1 MSPQKKSDKYEDLR
15 LSLATLPHI
24 NEEQLDQWVD
34 LQKTIDASR
43 DYLIRA
49 VPQAQQSIDE
59 AQKILAQRTYTLV
72 FFGGTGVGK
81 STLINALLGRN
92 LLPTGAVTAVTG
104 TIVYLE
110 QAAEGEAE
118 SLTFEYWNRDEFA
131 NRVRRLC
138 QLAEID
144 SFDITNDGEREQAF
158 EAIEL
163 QIEENRDEAKTE
175 QDEYIE
181 ILIDCIKTYDA
192 NHELFQNGPPP
203 AQVFTLDNEDALTHL
218 REDGFKGS
226 AKRQIRLVKSATF
239 KIQPRSGQPNL
250 LMNGYLRVVDVP
262 GLGAGMRLHEEI
274 TLEEMKREDAMI
286 VLVTDAGRQRVDE
299 MKSLSA
305 VNWIKENRLFG
316 LSGSDLD
323 EAAAKV
329 FLAVNGGNIRQAFDR
344 LNAGLPESELE
355 VKEVT
360 RYIAP
365 NYWERYSDRGDRRPY
380 FLVMAPSALY
390 VQDPDNAPAE
400 FASETER
407 ILKVFADQLGNV
419 SKNDPLE
426 PATAEALL
434 KLSEVPLL
442 RERLIDFIQ
451 TQRVRSQLREA
462 STRVRNAVQALRFY
476 YEKQLAGR
484 GLHPPFANSWE
495 ALQERRFEN
504 VLVRQNK
511 ELPRAFHNA
520 LLDLSQRINTDQ
532 RFRGLL
538 QPTLNGVETMV
549 QDAVQ
554 REVENLLDSYGTEHW
569 DDRDVTYDSLIW
581 GTSGI
586 EVPIKRILYQ
596 VELVMQDAVSNFMP
610 EVAEVVSDELQRTLE
625 AHDIR
630 GRLNR
635 ATYGQ
640 EYTFNLPHEPGA
652 AVDYDAALRNIVQ
665 RVGQNFRHICRQ
677 ATMYELVK
685 PDRSIHRKVKAGE
698 QELALPEDDQ
708 LLDIVLKGP
717 DAIRREMAVRP
728 GPAGDP
734 SAAQAAAAAS
744 GNDHGVEA
752 EAGSDILINIL
763 DAEASAAGAAGDVIG
778 IKLGGESGESGYGDL
793 EISYAEKL
801 DNIALKTNRI
811 FGAIID
817 DLFSDDAL
825 LPRLRRLFWL
835 EATKAERDF
844 NNHLVKPMLKQHD
857 RNLADPELR
866 QAMEIDLES
875 VSDVEELMRVWEGLH
890 GLEGD
895 LPV

>member
-1 MSPQKKSDKYEDLR
+1 MSPQKKSDKYEELR
-15 LSLATLPHI
+15 TSLATLPHI

-34 LQKTIDASR
+34 LQETIDASR

-118 SLTFEYWNRDEFA
+118 SLTFEYWNREEFA
-131 NRVRRLC
+131 SRVRRLC
-138 QLAEID
+138 QLAEMD
-144 SFDITNDGEREQAF
+144 SFDITNDGEREQTL
-158 EAIEL
+158 EAIHL
-163 QIEENRDEAKTE
+163 QAEENRDEAKTE
-175 QDEYIE
+175 LDEYID
-181 ILIDCIKTYDA
+181 ILVDCINTYDA
-192 NHELFQNGPPP
+192 NHKLFQNGPPP
-203 AQVFTLDNEDALTHL
+203 PQVFTLDNEDALTHL

-226 AKRQIRLVKSATF
+226 GKRQIRLVKSATF
-239 KIQPRSGQPNL
+239 KIQPRAGQPNL

-262 GLGAGMRLHEEI
+262 GLGAGMRLHEAI

-329 FLAVNGGNIRQAFDR
+329 FLAVNGGNVRQAFDR

-390 VQDPDNAPAE
+390 VQDPDHAPAE

-419 SKNDPLE
+419 SKDDPLE
-426 PATAEALL
+426 PETAEALL

-484 GLHPPFANSWE
+484 GLHPPFASSWE
-495 ALQERRFEN
+495 SLQERRFEN

-610 EVAEVVSDELQRTLE
+610 EVAEVVADELQRTLE
-625 AHDIR
+625 AHDISD
-630 GRLNR
+630 RLNR
-635 ATYGQ
+635 AAYGQ
-640 EYTFNLPHEPGA
+640 EYSFNLPYDPGA
-652 AVDYDAALRNIVQ
+652 AYELDAALESIVQ

-685 PDRSIHRKVKAGE
+685 PDRSIHRKVRAGE

-708 LLDIVLKGP
+708 LLDVVLKGP

-728 GPAGDP
+728 GPASAPG
-734 SAAQAAAAAS
+734 AAQAAAAAS
-744 GNDHGVEA
+744 GNDQGAEG

-763 DAEASAAGAAGDVIG
+763 DAEASAAGSSEDVVG
-778 IKLGGESGESGYGDL
+778 ITLGGETAESGYGDL

-811 FGAIID
+811 FGVIID
-817 DLFSDDAL
+817 DLFSDDTL

-890 GLEGD
+890 GLESD